1 MGSQRQAGQDTPILP
16 THQLATTYHYQR
28 PKETQNTKK
37 KIQKQKQSKASV
49 YSGPRWPHWNHK
61 SNFFDSKARW
71 WCKKRKFENYRFFN
85 VDFPPVNISRS
96 KCAHCISDV
105 GLTDF
110 LSSDVVWIHRMAGE
124 RWELLP
130 LLGVDLI
137 LMCVTVAAFICH
149 MCEPVEPSSALP
161 RGTLALPI
169 PKLVDDEKHKYI
181 FRSWLTRRREFF
193 PLLVALLLMRQHLLE
208 NTPLSQSVMIHCFIW
223 LPLT

>member
-1 MGSQRQAGQDTPILP
+1 
-16 THQLATTYHYQR
+16 
-28 PKETQNTKK
+28 
-37 KIQKQKQSKASV
+37 
-49 YSGPRWPHWNHK
+49 
-61 SNFFDSKARW
+61 
-71 WCKKRKFENYRFFN
+71 
-85 VDFPPVNISRS
+85 
-96 KCAHCISDV
+96 
-105 GLTDF
+105 
-110 LSSDVVWIHRMAGE
+110 MAGE

-208 NTPLSQSVMIHCFIW
+208 NTPLSQSVMIHCFR
-223 LPLT
+223 